1 MNLRTVVRT
10 QWDRV
15 AAIALAVTGA
25 GTLALG
31 VVGVQGTKVAVD
43 QVSYLVSGALVG
55 LFLLVLAATLWLSAD
70 LHDEWGRL
78 DGIEAAL
85 AIGAPVLERSVAPPA
100 EITLDA
106 PADEATVAAAGV
118 RHG

>member
-15 AAIALAVTGA
+15 AAIALAVTGT
-25 GTLALG
+25 GTLAVG

-70 LHDEWGRL
+70 LHDEWNRL
-78 DGIEAAL
+78 DGIGVALGVGPPAA
-85 AIGAPVLERSVAPPA
+85 ERSAVPPA
-100 EITLDA
+100 EITLEA